1 MYLAYMFLFKQDAA
15 IEIGTK
21 IIQEANK
28 FGVNF
33 DNKTFRKNIQR
44 HLRKSD
50 YGDGTVLYINQGSN
64 ECCV

>member
-15 IEIGTK
+15 IEISTK

-33 DNKTFRKNIQR
+33 DNKTFRKIF
-44 HLRKSD
+44 KGI
-50 YGDGTVLYINQGSN
+50 YVKVIMVMVL
-64 ECCV
+64 CFT